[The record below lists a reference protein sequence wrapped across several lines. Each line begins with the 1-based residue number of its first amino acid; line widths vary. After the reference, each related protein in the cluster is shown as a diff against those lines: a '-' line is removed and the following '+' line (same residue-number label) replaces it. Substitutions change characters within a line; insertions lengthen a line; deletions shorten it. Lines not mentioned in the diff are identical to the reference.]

1 MKIKLKDGSSI
12 EVDELFIE
20 SSAESEALLNKIKSY
35 SLKYISDACKNHPK
49 GKEGIANAIGRDV
62 QFINK
67 LYDNGSVMQTYR
79 IAKQIEDLGF

>member
-1 MKIKLKDGSSI
+1 MKIQLRDGSSI

-20 SSAESEALLNKIKSY
+20 SSEQSEALLNKIKSY
-35 SLKYISDACKNHPK
+35 SLKYISDACKTHPK
-49 GKEGIANAIGRDV
+49 GKEGIANAIV
-62 QFINK
+62 HFINK